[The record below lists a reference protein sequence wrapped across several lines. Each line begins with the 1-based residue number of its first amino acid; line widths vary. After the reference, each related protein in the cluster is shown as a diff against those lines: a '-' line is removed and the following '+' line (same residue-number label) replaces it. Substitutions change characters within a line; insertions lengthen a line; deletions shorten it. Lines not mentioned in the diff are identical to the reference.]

1 MWACLCRFFFLGRS
15 QRETERKSKTPTPP
29 PDIWRYVVGFF
40 QDTIVSCVW
49 HDLNST
55 ICLPSSIQFPCI
67 GLPFQCLTVANFI
80 FSVGHVWLDI
90 WSPLLGRFTGLLVN
104 QGRDVPEIFRVL
116 QIKAATPE
124 PLCPFFR
131 YLQSLENQAHRR
143 IFEAWGILLFETTI
157 KIKGTAVICS
167 QSSFLGYARVCIGS
181 PPNLPHRGVLINVLQ
196 GQCGGT

>member
-1 MWACLCRFFFLGRS
+1 MGL
-15 QRETERKSKTPTPP
+15 
-29 PDIWRYVVGFF
+29 F

-49 HDLNST
+49 HHLNST
-55 ICLPSSIQFPCI
+55 ICLPGSIQFVFL

-104 QGRDVPEIFRVL
+104 QGQQHRGCVRDMVDP
-116 QIKAATPE
+116 QKASSQPQTAGSLHRFL
-124 PLCPFFR
+124 LCLFFR
-131 YLQSLENQAHRR
+131 YLQSLGNRAHRR
-143 IFEAWGILLFETTI
+143 IFEAWGILLFETTM